1 MRKLLLTITLALAL
15 LGVFGAASFYALS
28 NVHTVVTH
36 VHQLAGP
43 VCPGGGST
51 TCG

>member
-1 MRKLLLTITLALAL
+1 MRNLLVTVTLVLAL
-15 LGVFGAASFYALS
+15 LGVFGVASFYALS
-28 NVHTVVTH
+28 IIHPVATH

-43 VCPGGGST
+43 VCPGGGSG